1 MNRLLLASSVA
12 FVMASWAAVGGQ
24 QPAAQQPARA
34 AQVSSGTRSPIP
46 AAHSPVP
53 DPRSLLNQYC
63 ITCHNDKLKTGGLS
77 LEGLSLDRVAADA
90 EMWEKVVRKV
100 RAGLMPPAGAKRP
113 ARATLDFFAGSVESA
128 IDQAAAANPNPG
140 RTPLHRMN
148 RVEYANAIRD
158 LLSLEV
164 DSSTL
169 LPADDSS
176 HGFDNIADVLGV
188 SPSLL
193 ERYVSAA
200 AKISRLA
207 LGERDA
213 APAQVTYTV
222 KGDLSQNQTLE
233 GQPLGT
239 RGGTVVRHNFPVD
252 GEYLIKL
259 SLLKLSFG
267 QVFGEGA
274 EGEELEVT
282 LNGER
287 VKLFK
292 LDEVP
297 MFFMREAAGSHP
309 PKPQPTDPLEERVK
323 MTPDIRLEFRVKVK
337 AGPQTIGVAFL
348 QKSHAANED
357 LVRRPVS
364 STYDVFIGMQYG
376 YTTVPHLSR
385 VVITGPYNPTGL
397 GDTPSR
403 RRVFV
408 CHPTSPAD
416 DAPPASAKA
425 PARSRRSSS
434 DVDASEDGCARQILS
449 TLVRRA
455 FRRAPTDADIE
466 SLMTFYQQERSRT
479 GNFEA
484 GIEMALRRI
493 LADPEFIFRFEPT
506 PSGVS
511 PRTPYRISDT
521 ELASRLSFFLW
532 SSIPDEELLKLG
544 IEGTLHQPAVLER
557 QTRRMLA
564 DPKARALVTNFANQW
579 LYLRE
584 LKNANPDVTV
594 FPDFDDNLRQA
605 FQRETEMLFE
615 SVLREDRSVLDLL
628 DADYTFVNER
638 LAKHYGIPNIYG
650 PDFRRAPVPNE
661 ARRGLLGHGSLQLV
675 TSNANRTSPVI
686 RGKWILE
693 NLLGSQ
699 APLPPPDVPP
709 LEENPSAGVGASVRE
724 RIERHRANPACAGC
738 HKIMDPIGLALEN
751 FDAIGRWRTVDE
763 GVTIDAS
770 AQLVDGTAI
779 DGPANLRKA
788 LLDRPDPF
796 VAALTEKLL
805 MYGVGRETK
814 YYDMPAVRAV
824 MRDAA
829 RNRYRFADLVLGI
842 VKSAPFQ
849 MRRTETQ

>member
-1 MNRLLLASSVA
+1 MKRSLFAGAIIVVA
-12 FVMASWAAVGGQ
+12 VVWAAAVADE
-24 QPAAQQPARA
+24 PAAQQPRQPTVQQA
-34 AQVSSGTRSPIP
+34 APRTPAPQQPSPASNLAFLAQSSQQALI
-46 AAHSPVP
+46 
-53 DPRSLLNQYC
+53 NQYC
-63 ITCHNDKLKTGGLS
+63 VTCHSERLKTGGLA
-77 LEGLSLDRVAADA
+77 LDTRLLNRIGEDA
-90 EMWEKVVRKV
+90 ETWEKVVRKV

-113 ARATLDFFAGSVESA
+113 ARGDLDAFAGA
-128 IDQAAAANPNPG
+128 IEQTIDHFAANNPNPG

-158 LLSLEV
+158 LLALDV

-176 HGFDNIADVLGV
+176 HGFDNLADVLGV

-193 ERYVSAA
+193 ERYVAAA

-207 LGERDA
+207 VGERDA

-239 RGGTVVRHNFPVD
+239 RGGTSVRHNFPVD
-252 GEYLIKL
+252 GEYQIRL

-297 MFFMREAAGSHP
+297 MFFMREAPGSHP
-309 PKPQPTDPLEERVK
+309 PRPQPADPIEERVK
-323 MTPDIRLEFRVKVK
+323 MTPDIRLEFRLKVK

-357 LVRRPVS
+357 LVRRPSS

-376 YTTVPHLSR
+376 YTTAPHLSR
-385 VVITGPYNPTGL
+385 VVITGPYSPTGP

-403 RRVFV
+403 NRVFV
-408 CHPTSPAD
+408 CRPA
-416 DAPPASAKA
+416 AAAEETP
-425 PARSRRSSS
+425 
-434 DVDASEDGCARQILS
+434 CARQIIS
-449 TLVRRA
+449 TLARRA
-455 FRRAPTDADIE
+455 FRRAPGNADVE
-466 SLMTFYQQERSRT
+466 SLLAFYRDERDRT
-479 GNFEA
+479 GSFEA

-493 LADPEFIFRFEPT
+493 LADPEFIFRFEPAPAGASPGT
-506 PSGVS
+506 PH
-511 PRTPYRISDT
+511 RITDT

-532 SSIPDEELLKLG
+532 SSIPDDELLQLG
-544 IEGTLHQPAVLER
+544 IEGKLHEPAVLEK
-557 QTRRMLA
+557 QARRMLT

-579 LYLRE
+579 LFLRD

-594 FPDFDDNLRQA
+594 FPDFDDNLRQG

-615 SVLREDRSVLDLL
+615 SIVREDRSVLDLL

-638 LAKHYGIPNIYG
+638 LARHYGIPNVYG
-650 PDFRRAPVPNE
+650 PDFRRVPVPSD
-661 ARRGLLGHGSLQLV
+661 ARRGLLGHGSLLLV

-709 LEENPSAGVGASVRE
+709 LEEKPTATARSVRE
-724 RIERHRANPACAGC
+724 RIEQHRANPACAGC

-751 FDAIGRWRTVDE
+751 FDAIGAWRTTDE
-763 GVTIDAS
+763 GATIDAS
-770 AQLVDGTAI
+770 AQLVDGTTI
-779 DGPANLRKA
+779 DGPASLRKA
-788 LLDRPDPF
+788 LLGRSDAF
-796 VAALTEKLL
+796 VTAMTERLL
-805 MYGVGRETK
+805 MYGVGREIK

-824 MRDAA
+824 LRDAA
-829 RNRYRFADLVLGI
+829 KNRYRFSDLAMGV
-842 VKSAPFQ
+842 VKSGPFQ
-849 MRRTETQ
+849 MKLTSGETGEAGKVAAR

>member
-1 MNRLLLASSVA
+1 MKRTLLASSIVFVA
-12 FVMASWAAVGGQ
+12 MACASVVAQRAPAQPPAPSSEPGFMAGPSQ
-24 QPAAQQPARA
+24 QA
-34 AQVSSGTRSPIP
+34 
-46 AAHSPVP
+46 
-53 DPRSLLNQYC
+53 LLKQYC
-63 ITCHNDKLKTGGLS
+63 ITCHNDTLKTGGLV
-77 LEGLSLDRVAADA
+77 LDTMRADRMAADA
-90 EMWEKVVRKV
+90 ETWEKVIRKV

-113 ARATLDFFAGSVESA
+113 PRGDLDGFATA
-128 IDQAAAANPNPG
+128 IEATIDHFAANDPNPG

-158 LLSLEV
+158 LLALEV
-164 DSSTL
+164 DATTL

-207 LGERDA
+207 VGEREA

-239 RGGTVVRHNFPVD
+239 RGGTTIQHNFPVD
-252 GEYLIKL
+252 GEYVIRL

-297 MFFMREAAGSHP
+297 MFFMREAPGSHP
-309 PKPQPTDPLEERVK
+309 PKPQPTDPTEERVK
-323 MTPDIRLEFRVKVK
+323 MTPDIRLEFRHKVK
-337 AGPQTIGVAFL
+337 AGPQSIGVAFL

-357 LVRRPVS
+357 LVRRPAS

-376 YTTVPHLSR
+376 YTTAPHLSR

-403 RRVFV
+403 RRVFL
-408 CHPTSPAD
+408 CRPPSRSALRRD
-416 DAPPASAKA
+416 PPAS
-425 PARSRRSSS
+425 
-434 DVDASEDGCARQILS
+434 DAGGSATAEETACARQILS
-449 TLVRRA
+449 TLARRA
-455 FRRAPTDADIE
+455 FRRAPTEAD
-466 SLMTFYQQERSRT
+466 LVPLLGFYQQERDKT

-493 LADPEFIFRFEPT
+493 LADPEFVFRFEPT
-506 PSGVS
+506 PAGVA
-511 PRTPYRISDT
+511 PGKPYQIRDT
-521 ELASRLSFFLW
+521 ELASRLAFFLW
-532 SSIPDEELLKLG
+532 SSIPDDELLTLG
-544 IEGTLHQPAVLER
+544 IEGKLHEPAVLEK

-564 DPKARALVTNFANQW
+564 DPKAHALVTNFANQW
-579 LYLRE
+579 LFLRE
-584 LKNANPDVTV
+584 LRNVNPDVTI
-594 FPDFDDNLRQA
+594 FPDFDDNLRQG

-615 SVLREDRSVLDLL
+615 SIMREDRSILDLL

-638 LAKHYGIPNIYG
+638 LARHYGILNVYG
-650 PDFRRAPVPNE
+650 PDFRRVPVPND
-661 ARRGLLGHGSLQLV
+661 ARRGLLGHGSLLLV
-675 TSNANRTSPVI
+675 TSNANRTSPVM

-693 NLLGSQ
+693 NLLGAQ

-709 LEENPSAGVGASVRE
+709 LEEKPTAAARSVRE
-724 RIERHRANPACAGC
+724 RIEQHRSNPACAGC

-751 FDAIGRWRTVDE
+751 YDAIGRWRTIDE
-763 GVTIDAS
+763 GVRIDAS

-779 DGPANLRKA
+779 DGPASLRKA
-788 LLDRPDPF
+788 MLGRSNAF
-796 VAALTEKLL
+796 VGSMTEKLL
-805 MYGVGRETK
+805 MYGVGRELK
-814 YYDMPAVRAV
+814 YYDMPAVRTV

-829 RNRYRFADLVLGI
+829 KNRYRFSDLVLGI
-842 VKSAPFQ
+842 VKSPAFQ
-849 MRRTETQ
+849 MRVTGT

>member
-1 MNRLLLASSVA
+1 
-12 FVMASWAAVGGQ
+12 
-24 QPAAQQPARA
+24 
-34 AQVSSGTRSPIP
+34 
-46 AAHSPVP
+46 
-53 DPRSLLNQYC
+53 
-63 ITCHNDKLKTGGLS
+63 
-77 LEGLSLDRVAADA
+77 
-90 EMWEKVVRKV
+90 
-100 RAGLMPPAGAKRP
+100 MPPAGAKRP
-113 ARATLDFFAGSVESA
+113 PRGDLDALAGAIEGA
-128 IDQAAAANPNPG
+128 IDHAAANDPNPG

-148 RVEYANAIRD
+148 RAEYANAIRD
-158 LLSLEV
+158 LLALDV
-164 DSSTL
+164 DSTAL

-207 LGERDA
+207 VGERDA
-213 APAQVTYTV
+213 APVQVTYTV

-239 RGGTVVRHNFPVD
+239 RGGTTVRHNFPVD
-252 GEYLIKL
+252 GEYVIRLA
-259 SLLKLSFG
+259 LLKLSFG

-297 MFFMREAAGSHP
+297 MFFMRETPGSHP
-309 PKPQPTDPLEERVK
+309 PKPQPTDSLEERVK
-323 MTPDIRLEFRVKVK
+323 MTPDIRLEFRVKVT

-376 YTTVPHLSR
+376 YTTAPHLSR
-385 VVITGPYNPTGL
+385 LAITGPYNATGL
-397 GDTPSR
+397 GETPSR
-403 RRVFV
+403 QRIFTCR
-408 CHPTSPAD
+408 PTSAAD
-416 DAPPASAKA
+416 
-425 PARSRRSSS
+425 
-434 DVDASEDGCARQILS
+434 ETGCARRILT

-455 FRRAPTDADIE
+455 FRRAPTSADVE
-466 SLMTFYQQERSRT
+466 SMLGFYQQERSST

-506 PSGVS
+506 PAGALPNV
-511 PRTPYRISDT
+511 PYRVSDT

-532 SSIPDEELLKLG
+532 STIPDDELLQVALDGKLH
-544 IEGTLHQPAVLER
+544 EPAVLER

-594 FPDFDDNLRQA
+594 FPDFDDNLRQG

-615 SVLREDRSVLDLL
+615 SVVRENRSVLDLL

-638 LAKHYGIPNIYG
+638 LARHYGIPNVYG
-650 PDFRRAPVPNE
+650 PDFRRVPVPGD
-661 ARRGLLGHGSLQLV
+661 ARRGLLGHGSLLLV

-693 NLLGSQ
+693 NLLGSA
-699 APLPPPDVPP
+699 APLPPPDVPS
-709 LEENPSAGVGASVRE
+709 LEENPNAGAGASVRE
-724 RIERHRANPACAGC
+724 RIEKHRTNPACAGC
-738 HKIMDPIGLALEN
+738 HRIMDPIGLALEN
-751 FDAIGRWRTVDE
+751 FDAIGRWRTTDE
-763 GVTIDAS
+763 GVAIDAS

-779 DGPANLRKA
+779 DGPAALRKA
-788 LLDRPDPF
+788 LLNRQDAF
-796 VAALTEKLL
+796 VASMTEKLM

-814 YYDMPAVRAV
+814 YYDMPAVRTV
-824 MRDAA
+824 MRESAQ
-829 RNRYRFADLVLGI
+829 NRYRFSDLVLGI
-842 VKSAPFQ
+842 VRSAPFQ
-849 MRRTETQ
+849 MRVNGG

>member
-1 MNRLLLASSVA
+1 MNRILLALCLAFVAATWASVA
-12 FVMASWAAVGGQ
+12 GQ
-24 QPAAQQPARA
+24 SAPVQNPEPRA
-34 AQVSSGTRSPIP
+34 ANPEPRTPN
-46 AAHSPVP
+46 P
-53 DPRSLLNQYC
+53 DLGFLAGPSQKALIDQYC
-63 ITCHNDKLKTGGLS
+63 VTCHNERLKTGELA
-77 LEGLSLDRVAADA
+77 LDTLQKARVEANA
-90 EMWEKVVRKV
+90 ETWEKVVRKV
-100 RAGLMPPAGAKRP
+100 RAGLMPPAGSKRP
-113 ARATLDFFAGSVESA
+113 DRGSLDALATSIEGT
-128 IDQAAAANPNPG
+128 IDHVAANDPNPG
-140 RTPLHRMN
+140 RAPLHRMN

-158 LLSLEV
+158 LLSV
-164 DSSTL
+164 DVDPSTL

-207 LGERDA
+207 VGERDA

-233 GQPLGT
+233 DQPLGT
-239 RGGTVVRHNFPVD
+239 RGGTTIRHNFPVD

-267 QVFGEGA
+267 QVFGDGA

-282 LNGER
+282 LNGQR

-297 MFFMREAAGSHP
+297 MFFMRESPGSHP
-309 PKPQPTDPLEERVK
+309 AKPQPTDPLEERVK
-323 MTPDIRLEFRVKVK
+323 MTQDIRLEFRMKVK
-337 AGPQTIGVAFL
+337 AGPQDIGVAFL
-348 QKSHAANED
+348 QKSHVANED
-357 LVRRPVS
+357 LVKRPVS

-376 YTTVPHLSR
+376 YTTAPHLSR
-385 VVITGPYNPTGL
+385 VVITGPYNPTGF

-408 CHPTSPAD
+408 CR
-416 DAPPASAKA
+416 PASTTDE
-425 PARSRRSSS
+425 PQ
-434 DVDASEDGCARQILS
+434 CARQIVS

-455 FRRAPTDADIE
+455 FRRAPTDADLD
-466 SLMTFYQQERSRT
+466 SMLTFYRQERERT

-506 PSGVS
+506 PAGAKPGV
-511 PRTPYRISDT
+511 PYRISDP

-532 SSIPDEELLKLG
+532 STIPDDELLKLAIDG
-544 IEGTLHQPAVLER
+544 KLHEPAVLEK

-579 LYLRE
+579 LYLRD

-594 FPDFDDNLRQA
+594 FPDFDDNLRQG

-615 SVLREDRSVLDLL
+615 SVMREDRSVLDLL
-628 DADYTFVNER
+628 DANYTFVNER
-638 LAKHYGIPNIYG
+638 LAKHYGIPNVYG
-650 PDFRRAPVPNE
+650 PDFRRVAVPND
-661 ARRGLLGHGSLQLV
+661 ARRGLLGHGSLLLV

-709 LEENPSAGVGASVRE
+709 LEEKPTATAKSVRE
-724 RIERHRANPACAGC
+724 RIEQHRANPACASC

-751 FDAIGRWRTVDE
+751 FDAIGRWRTTDE
-763 GVTIDAS
+763 GVKIDAS
-770 AQLVDGTAI
+770 GQLVDGTTI
-779 DGPANLRKA
+779 DGPSSLRKA
-788 LLDRPDPF
+788 MLGRSDAF
-796 VAALTEKLL
+796 VGSMAEKLL
-805 MYGVGRETK
+805 MYGMGREIK
-814 YYDMPAVRAV
+814 YYDMPAVRIV

-829 RNRYRFADLVLGI
+829 KNRYRFSDLVMGV

-849 MRRTETQ
+849 MKTSGRAQDVKSAP

>member
-1 MNRLLLASSVA
+1 MNRRAFAIALAVVA
-12 FVMASWAAVGGQ
+12 VGWAALVA
-24 QPAAQQPARA
+24 QPAAPAQARA
-34 AQVSSGTRSPIP
+34 AQRVSPDPRSPVP
-46 AAHSPVP
+46 DPQSPIP

-63 ITCHNDKLKTGGLS
+63 LTCHSERLKTGGLS
-77 LEGLSLDRVAADA
+77 LEGLTLDRVGA
-90 EMWEKVVRKV
+90 EAETWEKVVRKV

-113 ARATLDFFAGSVESA
+113 ERAALDAFAGSIETA
-128 IDQAAAANPNPG
+128 IDRDAAANPNPG

-158 LLSLEV
+158 LLSLDV

-207 LGERDA
+207 VGERDA

-239 RGGTVVRHNFPVD
+239 RGGTTVRHNFPVD

-282 LNGER
+282 LNGQR

-297 MFFMREAAGSHP
+297 MFFMREVPGSHP
-309 PKPQPTDPLEERVK
+309 PKPQPTDPIEERVK
-323 MTPDIRLEFRVKVK
+323 MTPDIRLEFRMKVK
-337 AGPQTIGVAFL
+337 AGPQTIGVSFP

-376 YTTVPHLSR
+376 YTAAPHLSR
-385 VVITGPYNPTGL
+385 VVITGPYNPTGV

-408 CHPTSPAD
+408 CRPSAPAD
-416 DAPPASAKA
+416 EAP
-425 PARSRRSSS
+425 
-434 DVDASEDGCARQILS
+434 CARQIIS
-449 TLVRRA
+449 TLARRA
-455 FRRAPTDADIE
+455 FRRAPADADVE
-466 SLMTFYQQERSRT
+466 SLLGFYQQERNAT

-506 PSGVS
+506 PAGVS
-511 PRTPYRISDT
+511 PRAPYRLSDT
-521 ELASRLSFFLW
+521 ELAARLSFFLW
-532 SSIPDEELLKLG
+532 SSIPDDELLKLA

-594 FPDFDDNLRQA
+594 FPDFDDNLRQG

-615 SVLREDRSVLDLL
+615 SIIKEDRSVLDLL

-650 PDFRRAPVPNE
+650 PDFRRVVVPND
-661 ARRGLLGHGSLQLV
+661 ARRGLLGHGSLLLV

-709 LEENPSAGVGASVRE
+709 LEEKPTAAAKSVRE
-724 RIERHRANPACAGC
+724 RIEQHRASPACAGC

-751 FDAIGRWRTVDE
+751 FDAIGRWRTIDE
-763 GVTIDAS
+763 GVTIDPS
-770 AQLVDGTAI
+770 TQLVDGTAI
-779 DGPANLRKA
+779 NGPASLRKA
-788 LLDRPDPF
+788 LLSRPDVF
-796 VAALTEKLL
+796 VAAMTEKLL

-814 YYDMPAVRAV
+814 YYDMPTVRTV

-829 RNRYRFADLVLGI
+829 RSRYRFSDLVLGI
-842 VKSAPFQ
+842 VKSSPFQ

>member
-1 MNRLLLASSVA
+1 MQRTLLVSLIA
-12 FVMASWAAVGGQ
+12 FIAVGASVIAQ
-24 QPAAQQPARA
+24 RPPAQQP
-34 AQVSSGTRSPIP
+34 TP
-46 AAHSPVP
+46 ASDLAYFAPLSQKA
-53 DPRSLLNQYC
+53 LLDQYC
-63 ITCHNDKLKTGGLS
+63 VTCHNERLKTGGLA
-77 LEGLSLDRVAADA
+77 LETLPLNRLGETNA
-90 EMWEKVVRKV
+90 ETWEKVVRKL

-113 ARATLDFFAGSVESA
+113 ERGSLDAFAKSIEDS
-128 IDQAAAANPNPG
+128 IDHFAASNPNPG
-140 RTPLHRMN
+140 RAPLHRMN

-158 LLSLEV
+158 LLALEV

-207 LGERDA
+207 VGERDA

-239 RGGTVVRHNFPVD
+239 RGGTTIRHNFPVD

-297 MFFMREAAGSHP
+297 MFFMREAPGSHP

-337 AGPQTIGVAFL
+337 AGPQAIGVAFL
-348 QKSHAANED
+348 QKNYAANED
-357 LVRRPVS
+357 LVRRPSS

-376 YTTVPHLSR
+376 YTTAPHLSR

-403 RRVFV
+403 RRVLV
-408 CHPTSPAD
+408 CR
-416 DAPPASAKA
+416 PASA
-425 PARSRRSSS
+425 S
-434 DVDASEDGCARQILS
+434 DETTCARQIVS
-449 TLVRRA
+449 TLARRA
-455 FRRAPTDADIE
+455 FRRVVNDNDVA
-466 SLMTFYQQERSRT
+466 SLLTFYQQERDRT

-484 GIEMALRRI
+484 GIEMAVRRI

-506 PSGVS
+506 PAGVA
-511 PRTPYRISDT
+511 PNTPYRIRDT

-532 SSIPDEELLKLG
+532 STIPDDELLQLG
-544 IEGTLHQPAVLER
+544 IDGKLHEPAVLEK

-579 LYLRE
+579 LFLRD

-594 FPDFDDNLRQA
+594 FPDFDDNLRQG

-615 SVLREDRSVLDLL
+615 SVVREDRSVLDLL

-638 LAKHYGIPNIYG
+638 LARHYGIPNVYG
-650 PDFRRAPVPNE
+650 PDFRRVPVAND
-661 ARRGLLGHGSLQLV
+661 ARRGLLGHGSLLLV

-686 RGKWILE
+686 RGKWVLE

-709 LEENPSAGVGASVRE
+709 LEEKPTAAARSVRE
-724 RIERHRANPACAGC
+724 RIEQHRANPTCAGC

-751 FDAIGRWRTVDE
+751 FDAIGRWRTTDE
-763 GVTIDAS
+763 GVAIDAS
-770 AQLVDGTAI
+770 AQLVDGTPL
-779 DGPANLRKA
+779 DGPATLRKA
-788 LLDRPDPF
+788 LLNRSDVF
-796 VAALTEKLL
+796 VTAMTEKLL
-805 MYGVGRETK
+805 MYGMGREIK
-814 YYDMPAVRAV
+814 YYDMPAVRGV
-824 MRDAA
+824 MHVAA
-829 RNRYRFADLVLGI
+829 DKRYRFSDLVLGI
-842 VKSAPFQ
+842 VKSDPFQ
-849 MRRTETQ
+849 MRMNGTQ

>member
-1 MNRLLLASSVA
+1 MS
-12 FVMASWAAVGGQ
+12 
-24 QPAAQQPARA
+24 
-34 AQVSSGTRSPIP
+34 T
-46 AAHSPVP
+46 
-53 DPRSLLNQYC
+53 
-63 ITCHNDKLKTGGLS
+63 
-77 LEGLSLDRVAADA
+77 
-90 EMWEKVVRKV
+90 
-100 RAGLMPPAGAKRP
+100 PP
-113 ARATLDFFAGSVESA
+113 TLF
-128 IDQAAAANPNPG
+128 
-140 RTPLHRMN
+140 
-148 RVEYANAIRD
+148 
-158 LLSLEV
+158 
-164 DSSTL
+164 
-169 LPADDSS
+169 PADDSS

-207 LGERDA
+207 VGERDA
-213 APAQVTYTV
+213 APVQVTYTL

-239 RGGTVVRHNFPVD
+239 RGGTTVRHNFPVD
-252 GEYLIKL
+252 GEYVIRLA
-259 SLLKLSFG
+259 LLKLSFG

-297 MFFMREAAGSHP
+297 MFFMRETPGSHP
-309 PKPQPTDPLEERVK
+309 PKPQPTDSLEERVK
-323 MTPDIRLEFRVKVK
+323 MTPDIRLEFRVKVT

-376 YTTVPHLSR
+376 YTTAPHLSR
-385 VVITGPYNPTGL
+385 LAITGPYNATGL
-397 GDTPSR
+397 GETPSR
-403 RRVFV
+403 QRIFTCR
-408 CHPTSPAD
+408 PTSAAD
-416 DAPPASAKA
+416 
-425 PARSRRSSS
+425 
-434 DVDASEDGCARQILS
+434 ETGCARRILT

-455 FRRAPTDADIE
+455 FRRAPTSADVE
-466 SLMTFYQQERSRT
+466 SMLGFYQQERSST

-506 PSGVS
+506 PAGALPNV
-511 PRTPYRISDT
+511 PYRVSDT

-532 SSIPDEELLKLG
+532 STIPDDELLQVAIDGKLH
-544 IEGTLHQPAVLER
+544 EPAVLER

-594 FPDFDDNLRQA
+594 FPDFDDNLRQG

-615 SVLREDRSVLDLL
+615 SVVRENRSVLDLL

-638 LAKHYGIPNIYG
+638 LARHYGIPNVYG
-650 PDFRRAPVPNE
+650 PDFRRVPVPGD
-661 ARRGLLGHGSLQLV
+661 ARRGLLGHGSLLLV

-693 NLLGSQ
+693 NLLGSA
-699 APLPPPDVPP
+699 APLPPPDVPS
-709 LEENPSAGVGASVRE
+709 LEENPNAGAGASVRE
-724 RIERHRANPACAGC
+724 RIEKHRTNPACAGC

-751 FDAIGRWRTVDE
+751 FDAIGRWRTTDE
-763 GVTIDAS
+763 GVAIDAS

-779 DGPANLRKA
+779 DGPAALRKA
-788 LLDRPDPF
+788 LLNRQDAF
-796 VAALTEKLL
+796 VASMTEKLM
-805 MYGVGRETK
+805 MYGVGRENEVLRHAGRAHG
-814 YYDMPAVRAV
+814 DAGISAESISFLRSGSGNREERPVPDARERRVERRVERSVR
-824 MRDAA
+824 
-829 RNRYRFADLVLGI
+829 L
-842 VKSAPFQ
+842 
-849 MRRTETQ
+849 

>member
-1 MNRLLLASSVA
+1 
-12 FVMASWAAVGGQ
+12 
-24 QPAAQQPARA
+24 
-34 AQVSSGTRSPIP
+34 
-46 AAHSPVP
+46 
-53 DPRSLLNQYC
+53 
-63 ITCHNDKLKTGGLS
+63 LKTGGLS
-77 LEGLSLDRVAADA
+77 LDVLPLNRMGDDA
-90 EMWEKVVRKV
+90 ETWEKVVRKV

-113 ARATLDFFAGSVESA
+113 DRGSLDAFATA
-128 IDQAAAANPNPG
+128 IEGTIDHFAAANPNPG
-140 RTPLHRMN
+140 RAPLHRMN

-158 LLSLEV
+158 LLALEV
-164 DSSTL
+164 DSTTL

-207 LGERDA
+207 VGERDA
-213 APAQVTYTV
+213 APAQVTYTI

-239 RGGTVVRHNFPVD
+239 RGGTTIRHNFPVD

-282 LNGER
+282 LNGQR

-297 MFFMREAAGSHP
+297 MFFMREAPGSHP
-309 PKPQPTDPLEERVK
+309 AKPQPTDPIDERVK
-323 MTPDIRLEFRVKVK
+323 MTPDIRLEFRMTVK
-337 AGPQTIGVAFL
+337 AGPQTLGVAFL

-357 LVRRPVS
+357 LVRRPAS

-376 YTTVPHLSR
+376 YTTAPHLSR
-385 VVITGPYNPTGL
+385 VVITGPYNPAGL

-408 CHPTSPAD
+408 CHPSPRSAEAGAGVTASTAAD
-416 DAPPASAKA
+416 TA
-425 PARSRRSSS
+425 
-434 DVDASEDGCARQILS
+434 CARQIIS
-449 TLVRRA
+449 TFARRA
-455 FRRAPTDADIE
+455 FRRAPVNGDIE
-466 SLMTFYQQERSRT
+466 SLLGFYQQERDRT

-506 PSGVS
+506 PARVA
-511 PRTPYRISDT
+511 PNTPYRISDT

-532 SSIPDEELLKLG
+532 STIPDDELLQLG
-544 IEGTLHQPAVLER
+544 IEGKLHEPAVLER

-564 DPKARALVTNFANQW
+564 DPKARALVTSFANQW

-584 LKNANPDVTV
+584 LKNANPDVTI
-594 FPDFDDNLRQA
+594 FPDFDDNLRQG

-615 SVLREDRSVLDLL
+615 SVLRDDRSVLDLL

-638 LAKHYGIPNIYG
+638 LAKHYGIPNVYG
-650 PDFRRAPVPNE
+650 PDFRRVPVPND

-699 APLPPPDVPP
+699 APVPPPDVPP
-709 LEENPSAGVGASVRE
+709 LEEKPTAAARSVRE
-724 RIERHRANPACAGC
+724 RIEQHRSNPACAGC

-751 FDAIGRWRTVDE
+751 FDAIGRWRTTDE

-770 AQLVDGTAI
+770 GQLVDGTVV
-779 DGPANLRKA
+779 DGPASLRKA
-788 LLDRPDPF
+788 LLARSDVF
-796 VAALTEKLL
+796 VAAMTEKLL
-805 MYGVGRETK
+805 MYGTGRETK
-814 YYDMPAVRAV
+814 YFDMPTVRTV

-829 RNRYRFADLVLGI
+829 ENRYRFSDLVLGI
-842 VKSAPFQ
+842 VKSDPFQ
-849 MRRTETQ
+849 MRMKTTP

>member
-1 MNRLLLASSVA
+1 MKRTLLAGSIVFVAVA
-12 FVMASWAAVGGQ
+12 FATAVAE
-24 QPAAQQPARA
+24 QPAAQQAVR
-34 AQVSSGTRSPIP
+34 P
-46 AAHSPVP
+46 AAAPP
-53 DPRSLLNQYC
+53 APRPPAQQEPRSISELGSLSWVSQRALLTQYC
-63 ITCHNDKLKTGGLS
+63 ITCHNDTLKTGGLA
-77 LEGLSLDRVAADA
+77 LDTLRPERVGADA
-90 EMWEKVVRKV
+90 EAWEKVIRKV

-113 ARATLDFFAGSVESA
+113 ARGDLDAFAKA
-128 IDQAAAANPNPG
+128 IEDRIDSFAAGNPNPG

-148 RVEYANAIRD
+148 RAEYANAIRD
-158 LLSLEV
+158 LLELDV
-164 DSSTL
+164 DATTL

-207 LGERDA
+207 VGERDA

-239 RGGTVVRHNFPVD
+239 RGGTTIQHNFPVD
-252 GEYLIKL
+252 GEYVIRL

-297 MFFMREAAGSHP
+297 MFFMREAPGSHP
-309 PKPQPTDPLEERVK
+309 PKPQPTDAIEERVK
-323 MTPDIRLEFRVKVK
+323 MTPDIRLEFRLKVK
-337 AGPQTIGVAFL
+337 AGPQSLGVAFL

-376 YTTVPHLSR
+376 YTTAPHLSR
-385 VVITGPYNPTGL
+385 VVITGPYNATGL

-408 CHPTSPAD
+408 CR
-416 DAPPASAKA
+416 PP
-425 PARSRRSSS
+425 
-434 DVDASEDGCARQILS
+434 DASGASTTTAEEAACARQIAS

-455 FRRAPTDADIE
+455 FRRAPTNADLDA
-466 SLMTFYQQERSRT
+466 LLAFYREERDRT

-493 LADPEFIFRFEPT
+493 LADPEFVFRFEPA
-506 PSGVS
+506 PPGV
-511 PRTPYRISDT
+511 TTGKPYRISDT

-532 SSIPDEELLKLG
+532 SSIPDDELLTLG
-544 IEGTLHQPAVLER
+544 IEGKLHERAVLEQ

-579 LYLRE
+579 LFLRE
-584 LKNANPDVTV
+584 LRNVNPDVTI
-594 FPDFDDNLRQA
+594 FPDFDDNLRQG

-615 SVLREDRSVLDLL
+615 TVMREDKSVLDLL
-628 DADYTFVNER
+628 DADYTFVNGR
-638 LAKHYGIPNIYG
+638 LARHYGIPNVYG
-650 PDFRRAPVPNE
+650 PDFRRVPVPSD
-661 ARRGLLGHGSLQLV
+661 ARRGLLGHGSLLLV
-675 TSNANRTSPVI
+675 TSNANRTSPVM

-693 NLLGSQ
+693 NLLGAQ

-709 LEENPSAGVGASVRE
+709 LEEKPTAAARSVRE
-724 RIERHRANPACAGC
+724 RIEQHRANPACAGC

-751 FDAIGRWRTVDE
+751 FDAIGRWRTTDE
-763 GVTIDAS
+763 GVTIDAF
-770 AQLVDGTAI
+770 AQLVDGTPL
-779 DGPANLRKA
+779 DGPASLRQA
-788 LLDRPDPF
+788 MLGRPDAF
-796 VAALTEKLL
+796 VASMTEKLL
-805 MYGVGRETK
+805 MYGVGREIK
-814 YYDMPAVRAV
+814 YYDMPAVRTV

-829 RNRYRFADLVLGI
+829 KNRYRFSDLVLGI
-842 VKSAPFQ
+842 VKSDAFQ
-849 MRRTETQ
+849 MRMN

>member
-1 MNRLLLASSVA
+1 MQRTLLVSLIA
-12 FVMASWAAVGGQ
+12 FIAVGASVIAQ
-24 QPAAQQPARA
+24 RPPAQQP
-34 AQVSSGTRSPIP
+34 TP
-46 AAHSPVP
+46 ASDLAYFAPLSQKA
-53 DPRSLLNQYC
+53 LLDQYC
-63 ITCHNDKLKTGGLS
+63 VTCHNERLKTGGLA
-77 LEGLSLDRVAADA
+77 LETLPLNRLGETNA
-90 EMWEKVVRKV
+90 ETWEKVVRKL

-113 ARATLDFFAGSVESA
+113 ERGSLDAFAKSIEDS
-128 IDQAAAANPNPG
+128 IDHFAASNPNPG
-140 RTPLHRMN
+140 RAPLHRMN

-158 LLSLEV
+158 LLALEV

-207 LGERDA
+207 VGERDA

-239 RGGTVVRHNFPVD
+239 RGGTTIRHNFPVD

-297 MFFMREAAGSHP
+297 MFFMREAPGSHP

-337 AGPQTIGVAFL
+337 AGPQAIGVAFL
-348 QKSHAANED
+348 QKNYAANED
-357 LVRRPVS
+357 LVRRPSS

-376 YTTVPHLSR
+376 YTTAPHLSR

-403 RRVFV
+403 RRVLV
-408 CHPTSPAD
+408 CR
-416 DAPPASAKA
+416 PASA
-425 PARSRRSSS
+425 S
-434 DVDASEDGCARQILS
+434 DETTCARQIVS
-449 TLVRRA
+449 TLARRA
-455 FRRAPTDADIE
+455 FRRAMNDNVVA
-466 SLMTFYQQERSRT
+466 SLLTFYQQERDRT

-484 GIEMALRRI
+484 GIEMSVRRI

-506 PSGVS
+506 PAGVA
-511 PRTPYRISDT
+511 PNTPYRIRDT

-532 SSIPDEELLKLG
+532 STIPDDELLQLG
-544 IEGTLHQPAVLER
+544 IDGKLHEPAVLEK

-579 LYLRE
+579 LFLRD

-594 FPDFDDNLRQA
+594 FPDFDDNLRQG

-615 SVLREDRSVLDLL
+615 SVVREDRSVLDLL

-638 LAKHYGIPNIYG
+638 LARHYGIPNVYG
-650 PDFRRAPVPNE
+650 PDFRRVPVAND
-661 ARRGLLGHGSLQLV
+661 ARRGLLGHGSLLLV

-686 RGKWILE
+686 RGKWVLE

-709 LEENPSAGVGASVRE
+709 LEEKPTAAARSVRE
-724 RIERHRANPACAGC
+724 RIEQHRANPTCAGC

-751 FDAIGRWRTVDE
+751 FDAIGRWRTTDE
-763 GVTIDAS
+763 GVAIDAS
-770 AQLVDGTAI
+770 AQLVDGTPI
-779 DGPANLRKA
+779 DGPATLRKA
-788 LLDRPDPF
+788 LLNRSDVF
-796 VAALTEKLL
+796 VTAMTEKLL
-805 MYGVGRETK
+805 MYGMGREIK
-814 YYDMPAVRAV
+814 YYDMPAVRGV
-824 MRDAA
+824 MHVAA
-829 RNRYRFADLVLGI
+829 DKRYRFSDLVLGI
-842 VKSAPFQ
+842 VKSDPFQ
-849 MRRTETQ
+849 MRMNGTQ

>member
-1 MNRLLLASSVA
+1 M
-12 FVMASWAAVGGQ
+12 
-24 QPAAQQPARA
+24 
-34 AQVSSGTRSPIP
+34 
-46 AAHSPVP
+46 
-53 DPRSLLNQYC
+53 
-63 ITCHNDKLKTGGLS
+63 TCHNDKLKTGGLS
-77 LEGLSLDRVAADA
+77 LETLTLDRAGADA
-90 EMWEKVVRKV
+90 DTWEKVVRKV

-113 ARATLDFFAGSVESA
+113 ERAALDAFAGSIERA
-128 IDQAAAANPNPG
+128 IDRAAAANPNPG
-140 RTPLHRMN
+140 RAPLHRMN

-158 LLSLEV
+158 LLALDV
-164 DSSTL
+164 DGSTL

-176 HGFDNIADVLGV
+176 HGFDNIADVLAV

-207 LGERDA
+207 VGERDA

-239 RGGTVVRHNFPVD
+239 RGGTVVTHNFPVD

-282 LNGER
+282 LNGQR
-287 VKLFK
+287 IKLFK
-292 LDEVP
+292 LDDVA
-297 MFFMREAAGSHP
+297 MFFMREVPGSHP
-309 PKPQPTDPLEERVK
+309 AKPQPADPLEERVK
-323 MTPDIRLEFRVKVK
+323 MTPDIRLEFKVTVK
-337 AGPQTIGVAFL
+337 AGPQTIGVTFL

-376 YTTVPHLSR
+376 YTTAPHLSR
-385 VVITGPYNPTGL
+385 LVITGPYNPTGL
-397 GDTPSR
+397 GETPSR

-408 CHPTSPAD
+408 CNPKAPAD
-416 DAPPASAKA
+416 ETAPASAKA
-425 PARSRRSSS
+425 SAGSRRSSPDGS
-434 DVDASEDGCARQILS
+434 ASEDGCAKQILA
-449 TLVRRA
+449 TLARRA
-455 FRRAPTDADIE
+455 FRRAATDADVE
-466 SLMTFYQQERSRT
+466 SLLGFYQQERTKT
-479 GNFEA
+479 GSFEA

-506 PSGVS
+506 PAGIA
-511 PRTPYRISDT
+511 PKTPYRISDP

-532 SSIPDEELLKLG
+532 SSIPDDELLKLG
-544 IEGTLHQPAVLER
+544 VEGKLHQPAVLER

-579 LYLRE
+579 LYLRD
-584 LKNANPDVTV
+584 LKNANPDVTI
-594 FPDFDDNLRQA
+594 FPDFDDNLRQG

-615 SVLREDRSVLDLL
+615 SIVREDRSVLDLL

-638 LAKHYGIPNIYG
+638 LARHYGVPNIYG
-650 PDFRRAPVPNE
+650 SAFRRIPVPND
-661 ARRGLLGHGSLQLV
+661 ARRGLLGHGSLLLV

-693 NLLGSQ
+693 NLIGSQ

-709 LEENPSAGVGASVRE
+709 LEEKPTAAAKSVRE
-724 RIERHRANPACAGC
+724 RIEQHRASPSCAGC

-751 FDAIGRWRTVDE
+751 FDAIGRWRTIDE
-763 GVTIDAS
+763 GVAVDAS

-779 DGPANLRKA
+779 NGPASLRKA
-788 LLDRPDPF
+788 LLNRPEAF
-796 VAALTEKLL
+796 VTALTEKLL

-829 RNRYRFADLVLGI
+829 KNRYRFSDLVLGI
-842 VKSAPFQ
+842 VKGAPFQ
-849 MRRTETQ
+849 MKRVG

>member
-1 MNRLLLASSVA
+1 VSGPGSFSGLSQQALLE
-12 FVMASWAAVGGQ
+12 
-24 QPAAQQPARA
+24 
-34 AQVSSGTRSPIP
+34 
-46 AAHSPVP
+46 
-53 DPRSLLNQYC
+53 QYC
-63 ITCHNDKLKTGGLS
+63 IACHNQTLRTGGLA
-77 LEGLSLDRVAADA
+77 LDTLSPSRVSADA
-90 EMWEKVVRKV
+90 ETWEKVIRKV
-100 RAGLMPPAGAKRP
+100 RAGLMPPAGARRP
-113 ARATLDFFAGSVESA
+113 ERGSLDAFAASLEST
-128 IDQAAAANPNPG
+128 IDHFAAANPNPG

-148 RVEYANAIRD
+148 RTEYANAIRD
-158 LLSLEV
+158 LLALEV
-164 DSSTL
+164 DATTL

-207 LGERDA
+207 VGERDA
-213 APAQVTYTV
+213 APAQVTYTI
-222 KGDLSQNQTLE
+222 KGDLSQNQTLD

-239 RGGTVVRHNFPVD
+239 RGGTTVQHNFPVD

-274 EGEELEVT
+274 EREELEVT

-297 MFFMREAAGSHP
+297 MFFMREVPGSHP
-309 PKPQPTDPLEERVK
+309 AKPQPTDPLEERVK
-323 MTPDIRLEFRVKVK
+323 MTPDIRLEFRIQVK
-337 AGPQTIGVAFL
+337 AGPQTIGVQFL
-348 QKSHAANED
+348 QKSHAVNED

-376 YTTVPHLSR
+376 YTTAPHLSR
-385 VVITGPYNPTGL
+385 VVITGPYNATGL
-397 GDTPSR
+397 SDTPSR
-403 RRVFV
+403 QRIFV
-408 CHPTSPAD
+408 CRPA
-416 DAPPASAKA
+416 ASTEESA
-425 PARSRRSSS
+425 
-434 DVDASEDGCARQILS
+434 CARQILRA
-449 TLVRRA
+449 LVRRA
-455 FRRAPTDADIE
+455 FRRAPTDADLQ
-466 SLMTFYQQERSRT
+466 SVLAFYQQERDRT

-506 PSGVS
+506 PARVS
-511 PRTPYRISDT
+511 PSTPYRISDT

-532 SSIPDEELLKLG
+532 STIPDDELLALA
-544 IEGTLHQPAVLER
+544 IEGKLHQPAVLER

-564 DPKARALVTNFANQW
+564 DPRARALVSNFANQW

-584 LKNANPDVTV
+584 LKNANPDIAL
-594 FPDFDDNLRQA
+594 FPDFDDNLRQG

-615 SVLREDRSVLDLL
+615 SILREDRSVLDLL
-628 DADYTFVNER
+628 DANYTFVNER

-650 PDFRRAPVPNE
+650 PDFRRVPVPAD
-661 ARRGLLGHGSLQLV
+661 ARRGLLGHGSLLLV

-693 NLLGSQ
+693 NLLGSA
-699 APLPPPDVPP
+699 APLPPPDVPSF
-709 LEENPSAGVGASVRE
+709 EEKPTATARSVRE
-724 RIERHRANPACAGC
+724 RIEQHRSNPACAGC

-751 FDAIGRWRTVDE
+751 YDAIGRWRTEDE
-763 GVTIDAS
+763 GVAIDAS
-770 AQLVDGTAI
+770 GQLVDGTML
-779 DGPANLRKA
+779 DGPASLRKA
-788 LLDRPDPF
+788 LLTRPEAF
-796 VAALTEKLL
+796 VSAMTEKLL
-805 MYGVGRETK
+805 MYGVGRETR

-829 RNRYRFADLVLGI
+829 SNRYRFSDLVLGI

-849 MRRTETQ
+849 MRMIGVDNNGQKAQ